1 MSQVSAPFTAGAS
14 ATGYLYQCRYALR
27 LLIERLN
34 LNDLGAELSV
44 EKFDDISFEQNG
56 TPTELVQTKHRQNSA
71 PDLTDTSPDL
81 WKTLRVWAEG
91 FKAGRFQLPQT
102 SLVIV
107 TTAASGVGSAAEL
120 LKQDNRRDVKKAL
133 RLINA
138 ARNQMT
144 GVTLEPARKAFAAL
158 KRAEQELL
166 VGAITVVDG
175 SPDINATASTIHTV
189 LGRPVSSDHMPA
201 FIERL
206 EGWWF
211 RQIIARLSGAVTTP
225 LRVTDLVAVIDDLRE
240 TFRLDAL
247 PIDFATGPP
256 PDLGFPINDNS
267 RFVRQLALIG
277 MLPQRLALAITDYQR
292 AYAQRSRWVRD
303 NLLMLRHLDS
313 YDEQLVGDWL
323 WQFQAMEQATNG
335 ETDDQVLQRS
345 GQALYLALL
354 ATPRSI
360 RTNCTEAYVGRG
372 SYHCLADQP
381 KPKIG
386 WHRDYQTRIT

>member
-323 WQFQAMEQATNG
+323 WQLQAMEQATNG